1 MHEEQKMAASR
12 NSTHNTTTWKNHIE
26 QWKKSNLSQAAYCRE
41 HQLDESQLS
50 YYKRKFADTLLPS
63 KPQPQSGGFISVQVT
78 PELQPVEPLTLHF
91 ANGAHLS
98 GITAANVSVVKQLAR
113 ALA

>member
-1 MHEEQKMAASR
+1 MATSQ
-12 NSTHNTTTWKNHIE
+12 NSTHDITAWQNHIE
-26 QWKKSNLSQAAYCRE
+26 QWTESGLSQAAYCRE

-50 YYKRKFADTLLPS
+50 YYKRKFAGTLVAS
-63 KPQPQSGGFISVQVT
+63 KKQEKTSGFVSVQLTSEV
-78 PELQPVEPLTLHF
+78 QPAEPLTLHF

-98 GITAANVSVVKQLAR
+98 GITAANVTVVKQLAR

>member
-1 MHEEQKMAASR
+1 MAASR
-12 NSTHNTTTWKNHIE
+12 NSTQDTTWKNHID
-26 QWKKSNLSQAAYCRE
+26 QWKQTDLSQAAYCRE

-50 YYKRKFADTLLPS
+50 YYKRKFAGTLVSS
-63 KPQPQSGGFISVQVT
+63 KPQVQSSGFVNVQVA
-78 PELQPVEPLTLHF
+78 PEAQPVETLTLHF

-98 GITAANVSVVKQLAR
+98 GITAANVATVEQLAR

>member
-1 MHEEQKMAASR
+1 MATSR
-12 NSTHNTTTWKNHIE
+12 NSTHDTPAWKNHID
-26 QWKKSNLSQAAYCRE
+26 QWKKSGLSQVAYCRQ

-50 YYKRKFADTLLPS
+50 YYKRKFAGTLVAS
-63 KPQPQSGGFISVQVT
+63 KKQEKTNGFVSVQLT
-78 PELQPVEPLTLHF
+78 PEVQPAEPLILHF

-98 GITAANVSVVKQLAR
+98 GITAANVTVVKQLAR